1 MENKEISKALLKR
14 LPLYLQY
21 IKALPENTENVSA
34 TKMAKALGMGDV
46 LVRKDLAKISGD
58 DGMRKLGRAKESLI
72 RDISAFL
79 EVNRTTCA
87 VLVGSGKLGRALMD
101 YEGFDNA
108 GLHILAGFD
117 SNPVA
122 PETDGGKPIYSVNRL
137 ESFCKSHEVAIG
149 IIAVPAD
156 NAQEVCNKLVACDIK
171 GIWNFSPKHLTVPDG
186 VIVQSEHLESS
197 LSALR
202 IQMKN
207 N

>member
-21 IKALPENTENVSA
+21 IKSLPENTENVSA
-34 TKMAKALGMGDV
+34 TKMAKDLGLGDV

-58 DGMRKLGRAKESLI
+58 DGMRKLGRAKEALT

-101 YEGFDNA
+101 YEGFDND

-117 SNPVA
+117 IEPIA
-122 PETDGGKPIYSVNRL
+122 TETDGGKPIYSMSRL
-137 ESFCKSHEVAIG
+137 ESFCKSHDVSIG

-171 GIWNFSPKHLTVPDG
+171 GIWNFSSKHLTVPNG

>member
-58 DGMRKLGRAKESLI
+58 DGMRKLGRAKEALI

-101 YEGFDNA
+101 YEGFDND

-117 SNPVA
+117 IEPIA
-122 PETDGGKPIYSVNRL
+122 PETDGGKPIYSMSRL
-137 ESFCKSHEVAIG
+137 ESFCKSHEVSIG
-149 IIAVPAD
+149 IITVPAD